1 MAQWLEQRAGN
12 YIKSWL
18 FEGLIVNVN
27 SDILWISIHLYRT
40 W

>member
-12 YIKSWL
+12 HIKSWL

-27 SDILWISIHLYRT
+27 SDIL
-40 W
+40 